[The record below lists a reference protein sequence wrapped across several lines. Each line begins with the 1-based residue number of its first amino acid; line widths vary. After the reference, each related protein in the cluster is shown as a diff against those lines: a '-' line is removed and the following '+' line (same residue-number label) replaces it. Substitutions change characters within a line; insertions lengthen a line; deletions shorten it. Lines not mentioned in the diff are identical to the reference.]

1 MRSLENFLTRIPHR
15 LGALALVASLVGACH
30 HNPFTPRNE
39 AAADL
44 ILHNGKV
51 VTLDAENRITS
62 AVAIRDGKILAT
74 GDDADVQRYR
84 AAATRV
90 VDLGGRTVIPG
101 LNDSHMHVIRGGLNY
116 NLELRWDGVP
126 SLAEALERVRRQA
139 ERTPAGQWVRV
150 VGGWSEFQFAERRM
164 PTIAELNEAAPT
176 TPVFVLYL
184 YGKALLNKE
193 ALRVLGITKDTPNP
207 SGGVIER
214 DARGE
219 PTGLLL
225 AKPDALILY
234 STLGRLPK
242 LSPEE
247 QVNSTRQFMRELN
260 RLGLTSTIDA
270 GGGGQNF
277 PGDYAVGM
285 ELARRGEL
293 TLRIAY
299 YLFAQKR
306 GQELEDY
313 RQWTTMTAPGNN
325 GDLLRPNGYQ
335 MEGAGENVL
344 WEAADFEN
352 FLEPRPELQE
362 GMEPKL
368 EEILSLFAEKGWP
381 FRIHATYDESI
392 SRILDV
398 VERVKTGQGQQGLR
412 FIIDHAETISERNLE
427 RVARLGGGI
436 AVQDRMAFQGEH
448 FITRYGAEA
457 ASRAPPVKRMLE
469 LGIPVG
475 LGTDAT
481 RVSSYNL
488 WLSLYWLVSGKTLG
502 GATLNQP
509 EARLDRVTA
518 LRLATV
524 GSAWFSGE
532 EKLKGTLE
540 PGRYA
545 DLAVLSADY
554 LSIPEEDIKSL
565 ESVLTVVG
573 GQVVFAAGNLASLGP
588 PPTPVEPAWSPVARD
603 GGSSAR

>member
-1 MRSLENFLTRIPHR
+1 MHWLKNR
-15 LGALALVASLVGACH
+15 LGALALTAGLIGACTH
-30 HNPFTPRNE
+30 ATPTPRNE
-39 AAADL
+39 AGADL

-51 VTLDAENRITS
+51 VTLDAGNRIVS
-62 AVAIRDGKILAT
+62 AVAIREGNILAV
-74 GDDADVQRYR
+74 GDEAEVQRYR
-84 AAATRV
+84 ASGTKV

-101 LNDSHMHVIRGGLNY
+101 LNDSHIHVIRGGLNY

-139 ERTPAGQWVRV
+139 ERTPEGQWVRV

-164 PTIAELNEAAPT
+164 PTIAELNAAAPK

-207 SGGVIER
+207 SGGIIER

-219 PTGLLL
+219 PTGLLV

-260 RLGLTSTIDA
+260 RLGVTSTIDA

-277 PGDYAVGM
+277 PGDYAVGT

-313 RQWTTMTAPGNN
+313 KQWTTMTRPGKN

-335 MEGAGENVL
+335 VGGAGENVL

-352 FLEPRPELQE
+352 FLEPRPELHE

-368 EEILSLFAEKGWP
+368 EEILTLFAEKGWP

-398 VERVKTGQGQQGLR
+398 IERVKTTRGMEGLR

-448 FITRYGAEA
+448 FINRYGKELA
-457 ASRAPPVKRMLE
+457 AHAPPVKRMLE

-481 RVSSYNL
+481 RVSSHNL
-488 WLSLYWLVSGKTLG
+488 WLSLYWLVSGRTLG
-502 GATLNQP
+502 GTELNQP
-509 EARLDRVTA
+509 EMRLDRVTA

-532 EKLKGTLE
+532 EKQKGTLE

-554 LSIPEEDIKSL
+554 LSVPEEKIKSL

-573 GQVVFAAGNLASLGP
+573 GQVVFAAGDFASLAP
-588 PPTPVEPAWSPVARD
+588 APTPVEPTWSPVALF
-603 GGSSAR
+603 GGYAPGSTSR